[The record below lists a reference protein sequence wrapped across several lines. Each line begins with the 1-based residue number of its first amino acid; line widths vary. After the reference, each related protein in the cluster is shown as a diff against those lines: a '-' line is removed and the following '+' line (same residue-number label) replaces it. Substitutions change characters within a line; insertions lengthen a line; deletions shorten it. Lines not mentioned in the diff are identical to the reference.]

1 MPPRSRLAK
10 VRNRTPRGRYQE
22 RPGKRSG
29 GAVGAQPLAI
39 RNQLQP
45 RATALRRFTV
55 AVARAAGVR
64 GEITV
69 RITSDRVLRY
79 LNGRFR
85 GVDAATDVLSFPAA
99 VVSGEI
105 EPGGQTL
112 GGDLAISWQA
122 AQRQAR
128 RYGHSAEAELRIL
141 ILHGVLHLA
150 GYDHER
156 DYGQMEEI
164 EEEMRRRLSLPR
176 GLIRRT
182 G

>member
-10 VRNRTPRGRYQE
+10 APNRTHGRPSRGSRA
-22 RPGKRSG
+22 G
-29 GAVGAQPLAI
+29 GAGGAQPLAI
-39 RNQLQP
+39 REQLQP
-45 RATALRRFTV
+45 RATALRRFT
-55 AVARAAGVR
+55 ATVARAAGVR

-99 VVSGEI
+99 AAAGGI
-105 EPGGQTL
+105 EPDGQTL
-112 GGDLAISWQA
+112 GGYLAISWQA

-156 DYGQMEEI
+156 DYGQMERI